1 MDALMALSESQ
12 LAQRFREPG
21 MSSFCNPA
29 ATGSAATPQRAPK
42 LPLSPEIHPRNA
54 PCPCRSCAKYKKSC
68 GNPAAPELNKAA

>member
-42 LPLSPEIHPRNA
+42 LPLSPEIHPL
-54 PCPCRSCAKYKKSC
+54 PLPLVCKIQKKLRKPRRP
-68 GNPAAPELNKAA
+68 GA